1 MANLEQFGFHLL
13 AHTDPSRC
21 FSRASLHRAAC
32 AVVVLGIMLPW
43 LGIATAQQEP
53 SSLQTS
59 KEGLEI
65 EKLQPEVAKLKN
77 DRFKVGS
84 IGPAILG
91 VVGIGFTII
100 ATFKVTRLTLHGALD
115 QSVHDK
121 RLESYPG
128 LWNATAP
135 LALYFPSDDPPPVS
149 TGPRD
154 CRVMGRA
161 ISKWYF
167 GGGGLLLS
175 VDARD
180 AYFRLARALT
190 RASAVEELRVPIF
203 PMDAEEIS
211 QEKVSEYRE
220 KLGGECI
227 FNNVEV
233 WPFGDQDWPFG
244 NPVSEKENAHRF
256 RDFIFLQYLSS
267 DLRTK
272 LTEDLRSRQKPS

>member
-1 MANLEQFGFHLL
+1 MMANLEQFGFHLL

-21 FSRASLHRAAC
+21 FSRASLRRAAC
-32 AVVVLGIMLPW
+32 ALVVLGIMLPW

-84 IGPAILG
+84 IVPAILG

-100 ATFKVTRLTLHGALD
+100 ATFIVTRLTLHGALD

-128 LWNATAP
+128 LWNATAS

-220 KLGGECI
+220 KLRGGSVSSI
-227 FNNVEV
+227 MLR
-233 WPFGDQDWPFG
+233 FGPSVTRIGPSETLYRNRKMRIGFG
-244 NPVSEKENAHRF
+244 T
-256 RDFIFLQYLSS
+256 SS
-267 DLRTK
+267 SFSISAATFG
-272 LTEDLRSRQKPS
+272 PS

>member
-1 MANLEQFGFHLL
+1 MAPFGGTRDDGKFGAVRVPFVGAHRPQSLL
-13 AHTDPSRC
+13 LKSKLAPGSLCPGRLGHY
-21 FSRASLHRAAC
+21 ASLVGDRHS
-32 AVVVLGIMLPW
+32 
-43 LGIATAQQEP
+43 ATGTN
-53 SSLQTS
+53 SLQTS

-84 IGPAILG
+84 IVPAILG

-100 ATFKVTRLTLHGALD
+100 ATFIVTRLTLHGALD

-128 LWNATAP
+128 LWNATAS

-154 CRVMGRA
+154 CRVIGRA

-220 KLGGECI
+220 KLRGGSVSSI
-227 FNNVEV
+227 MLR
-233 WPFGDQDWPFG
+233 FGPSVTRIGPSETLYRNRKMRIGFG
-244 NPVSEKENAHRF
+244 T
-256 RDFIFLQYLSS
+256 SS
-267 DLRTK
+267 SFSISAATFG
-272 LTEDLRSRQKPS
+272 PS